1 MCIRDSGHIEE
12 PHTGKVIGLGGLAV
26 REYIAEFTGDKFD
39 ETPADKPMARIPTDG
54 PALRYGGVL
63 FVEKEGFNPLL
74 KESGILERYDLALA
88 STCLLYTSPSP
99 RDS

>member
-1 MCIRDSGHIEE
+1 M
-12 PHTGKVIGLGGLAV
+12 IGLGGLAV

-63 FVEKEGFNPLL
+63 FVEKEGFNLCSRSQASL
-74 KESGILERYDLALA
+74 SGMTWRWPA
-88 STCLLYTSPSP
+88 P
-99 RDS
+99 RGCP